1 MDEGKFVADF
11 IAKNIENILDIGK
24 KTFHSFDETVQV
36 KLKTAYTTYLKNT
49 RDKYSKS
56 KSFFIRN
63 ESVDLYTYYEAIG
76 IKSGNLQINEPS
88 FPKCIESSNRI
99 VITGT
104 GGSGKSVLIKH
115 LFLDCINN
123 KKYTPVL
130 IELRDLNDGKI
141 DLNKS
146 IETTLESFG
155 FNISGDYINKA
166 KKEGHFCFLLDGYD
180 EVNYAKRKKLLI
192 QIKKLSNSFSKCPII
207 ISSRPDDVFNGIDD
221 FRIYQVLPLNL
232 KSASKLIK
240 KLPFDNEIKTK
251 FTNDLAGGLF
261 DKHKSFLSNPLLLSI
276 MLLTYGEN
284 AEIPS
289 KLSIF
294 YNQAYEAL
302 FQRHDANKGGYKRDR
317 LTKLDIQDFQRVFS
331 LFSLQTYEK
340 RLFKMTKLDCLSYIK
355 KSKSNVQHDFNEED
369 YLSDLLSA
377 ACLLIEDGL
386 EIAFSHRSF
395 QEYFVALHIST
406 AQPNIQ
412 EKLINRY
419 WKNID
424 SDEVIR
430 LLLELNPD
438 LVERLLII
446 PQLEKLFNELNVKKQ
461 VGITHAAK
469 YFKLSYTQIN
479 VDVDGDRVSATIANN
494 HQHIS
499 SIVHMT
505 IDHCESYTFP
515 NKAYFTKHLK
525 SMYKNYGVSG
535 EKKIYETKKMS
546 YKTPILRELLNS
558 KGAFSTQYLQAAFVS
573 YKALKE
579 KHENS
584 LQNIDDLLGIV

>member
-11 IAKNIENILDIGK
+11 VAKNIENIFNIGK
-24 KTFHSFDETVQV
+24 KSFHSFDETIQI
-36 KLKTAYTTYLKNT
+36 KLKTAYTSYLNNT
-49 RDKYSKS
+49 REKYSKS

-63 ESVDLYTYYEAIG
+63 ESVDLYAYYEAIG
-76 IKSGNLQINEPS
+76 IQSGNIKINEPS
-88 FPKCIESSNRI
+88 FEKCLNSSNRLI
-99 VITGT
+99 ITGT

-115 LFLDCINN
+115 LFLDCINHQQ
-123 KKYTPVL
+123 YTPIL

-146 IETTLESFG
+146 IESTLEQFG

-180 EVNYAKRKKLLI
+180 EVNYAKRKKLLT

-221 FRIYQVLPLNL
+221 FRIFQVMPLTL

-251 FTNDLAGGLF
+251 FTDNLASGLF

-340 RLFKMTKLDCLSYIK
+340 RLFKMTKIDCLSYIK
-355 KSKSNVQHDFNEED
+355 KSKSNVQQDFNEED

-377 ACLLIEDGL
+377 ACLLMEDGL

-406 AQPNIQ
+406 AQPAIQ
-412 EKLINRY
+412 EKLIERY
-419 WKNID
+419 WKNIH

-438 LVERLLII
+438 LLERLLII
-446 PQLEKLFNELNVKKQ
+446 PQLEKLFNDLGVKTK
-461 VGITHAAK
+461 VGISHSAK
-469 YFKLSYTQIN
+469 YFKLAYSQIN
-479 VDVDGDRVSATIANN
+479 VDVDDDIISATVSSNY
-494 HQHIS
+494 QHLS
-499 SIVHMT
+499 TLVHLT
-505 IDHCESYTFP
+505 IEHCESYVFP
-515 NKAYFTKHLK
+515 NKSYFKK
-525 SMYKNYGVSG
+525 DADYMYKQYGEIG
-535 EKKIYETKKMS
+535 DKKVFETKNMS
-546 YKTPILRELLNS
+546 YKTPILKDLLTS
-558 KGAFSTQYLQAAFVS
+558 KGAFSTQYLQAAFTS
-573 YKALKE
+573 YKILKV

-584 LQNIDDLLGIV
+584 LQNIDDLFGIA